1 VFPWPSPLPGRDEP
15 NHGVRVIAAAPFPL
29 AEGERFLRVLAAP
42 WPDESGQPGTRL
54 AILQDLT
61 AQLARE
67 REQHQARKLEAV
79 GRLAAGLA
87 HEMNT
92 PLQYLGSNIHFLKE
106 AFRDLTVIWTMVA
119 PLLHAVK
126 QCEPTTEL
134 VRDLEAALE
143 EVGLPFLFEEIPETL
158 EQSRDGIGQIG
169 MIVRAMREF
178 ARPPEKGKVPT
189 DINQALRNTLTVSRN
204 EWKYVAETT
213 TDFAPDLPLLPCLAG
228 EIHQAFFNLV
238 VNSAQAIAAA
248 TTSGDSRGKG
258 LIRLTT
264 RLRGDRLEIRIGDT
278 GGGIPAA
285 VRDRI
290 FDPFYTTRE
299 EGRGMGQGLTI
310 ARSIIVDKHQGSIRF
325 ETEEGIGTTFI
336 VDLPL
341 NDSAS
346 CRVAH
351 KK

>member
-1 VFPWPSPLPGRDEP
+1 MFPWPSPLPGRDEP

-54 AILQDLT
+54 AILEDLT
-61 AQLARE
+61 EQLARE

-204 EWKYVAETT
+204 EWKYIAETE
-213 TDFAPDLPLLPCLAG
+213 TDFPPDLPMLLCLPG
-228 EIHQAFFNLV
+228 EINQVLLNII
-238 VNSAQAIAAA
+238 VNATHAIADV
-248 TTSGDSRGKG
+248 TDGGRKGKG
-258 LIRLTT
+258 VIRLST
-264 RLRGDRLEIRIGDT
+264 RIDGEWMEIRIADT

-285 VRDRI
+285 IQHRI
-290 FDPFYTTRE
+290 FEPFFTTKKI
-299 EGRGMGQGLTI
+299 GKGTGQGLAL
-310 ARSIIVDKHQGSIRF
+310 ARNVVVDKHQGKLRF
-325 ETEEGIGTTFI
+325 ETEPGVGTTFI
-336 VDLPL
+336 VQLPL
-341 NDSAS
+341 
-346 CRVAH
+346 R
-351 KK
+351 